1 MNRAYLAGLAVLAF
15 AGLVPAEAAELRDA
29 QGRFTLTVPDGW
41 TSDIPANAA
50 DFTVVLSKGDA
61 EGAPGAACI
70 GLYLDMPTTRSATQA
85 DLNTVV
91 EGQLTADFWKSA
103 IQASGDTS
111 FKVISTGKRDRDG
124 RRIHNVVFTGTVVEN
139 GKTESG
145 KGKMEVHFIPGSMHS
160 VMCVTDEAA
169 FVRHTNAFET
179 IFTSYQ
185 PSVAPLIAQA
195 RSGTASALTLF
206 ARTAQAGQAQ
216 VVSPDTPDTRRAGFN
231 PAAGSLTVDGSGA
244 WQVCSG
250 AGYTGQCETVS
261 GPIAAPFA
269 VLSARRTG
277 DDTPV
282 GAAARVLRTGWGKVR
297 TGLQAP

>member
-41 TSDIPANAA
+41 TSNIPANAA

-70 GLYLDMPTTRSATQA
+70 GLYLDMPTTKSATQA

-91 EGQLTADFWKSA
+91 EGQLTTDFWKSA
-103 IQASGDTS
+103 MQASGDTS
-111 FKVISTGKRDRDG
+111 FKVVSTGKRDRDG

-139 GKTESG
+139 GKKDSG

-160 VMCVTDEAA
+160 VMCVTDEASFA
-169 FVRHTNAFET
+169 RHANAFET
-179 IFTSYQ
+179 IFTSYV

-195 RSGTASALTLF
+195 RPGTASALTLF
-206 ARTAQAGQAQ
+206 ARRAQAGQAQ
-216 VVSPDTPDTRRAGFN
+216 VVSADTPDTRRAGFN
-231 PAAGSLTVDGSGA
+231 PAAQSLTVDGEGG

-250 AGYTGQCETVS
+250 ASYTGQCETVS
-261 GPIAAPFA
+261 GPATAPFA
-269 VLSARRTG
+269 VLSARRSG
-277 DDTPV
+277 KETPAI
-282 GAAARVLRTGWGKVR
+282 AASTALRAGWSKALA
-297 TGLQAP
+297 GLQTR

>member
-41 TSDIPANAA
+41 TSNIPANAA

-70 GLYLDMPTTRSATQA
+70 GLYLDMPTTKSATQA

-91 EGQLTADFWKSA
+91 EGQLTTDFWKSA
-103 IQASGDTS
+103 MQASGDTS
-111 FKVISTGKRDRDG
+111 FKVVSTGKRDRDG

-139 GKTESG
+139 GKKDSG

-160 VMCVTDEAA
+160 VMCVTDEASFA
-169 FVRHTNAFET
+169 RHANAFET
-179 IFTSYQ
+179 IFTSYV

-195 RSGTASALTLF
+195 RPGTASALTLF
-206 ARTAQAGQAQ
+206 ARRAQAGQAQ
-216 VVSPDTPDTRRAGFN
+216 VVSADTPDTRRAGFN
-231 PAAGSLTVDGSGA
+231 PAAQSLTVDGEGG

-250 AGYTGQCETVS
+250 ASYTGQCETVS
-261 GPIAAPFA
+261 GPATAPFA
-269 VLSARRTG
+269 VLSARRSG
-277 DDTPV
+277 KETPAI
-282 GAAARVLRTGWGKVR
+282 AASTALRAGLSKARA
-297 TGLQAP
+297 GLQTR

>member
-41 TSDIPANAA
+41 TSNIPANAA

-70 GLYLDMPTTRSATQA
+70 GLYLDMPTTKSATQA

-91 EGQLTADFWKSA
+91 EGQLTTDFWKSA
-103 IQASGDTS
+103 MQASGDTS
-111 FKVISTGKRDRDG
+111 FKVVSTGKRDRDG

-139 GKTESG
+139 GKKDSG

-160 VMCVTDEAA
+160 VMCVTDEASFA
-169 FVRHTNAFET
+169 RHANAFET
-179 IFTSYQ
+179 IFTSYV

-195 RSGTASALTLF
+195 RPGTASALTLF
-206 ARTAQAGQAQ
+206 ARRAQTGQAQ
-216 VVSPDTPDTRRAGFN
+216 IVSADTPDTRRAGFN
-231 PAAGSLTVDGSGA
+231 PAAQSLTVDGEGG

-250 AGYTGQCETVS
+250 ASYTGQCETVS
-261 GPIAAPFA
+261 GPATAPFA
-269 VLSARRTG
+269 VLSARRSG
-277 DDTPV
+277 KETPAI
-282 GAAARVLRTGWGKVR
+282 AASTALRAGWSKALA
-297 TGLQAP
+297 GLQTR

>member
-41 TSDIPANAA
+41 TSNIPANAA

-70 GLYLDMPTTRSATQA
+70 GLYLDMPTTKSATQA

-91 EGQLTADFWKSA
+91 EGQLTTDFWKSA
-103 IQASGDTS
+103 MQASGDTS
-111 FKVISTGKRDRDG
+111 FKVVSTGKRDRDG

-139 GKTESG
+139 GKKDSG

-160 VMCVTDEAA
+160 VMCVTDEASFA
-169 FVRHTNAFET
+169 RHANAFET
-179 IFTSYQ
+179 IFTSYV

-195 RSGTASALTLF
+195 RPGTASALTLF
-206 ARTAQAGQAQ
+206 ARRAQAGQAQ
-216 VVSPDTPDTRRAGFN
+216 VVSADTPDTRRAGFN
-231 PAAGSLTVDGSGA
+231 PAAQSLTVDGEGG

-250 AGYTGQCETVS
+250 ASYTGQCETVS
-261 GPIAAPFA
+261 GPATAPFA
-269 VLSARRTG
+269 VLSARRSG
-277 DDTPV
+277 KETPAI
-282 GAAARVLRTGWGKVR
+282 AASTALRAGLSKVR
-297 TGLQAP
+297 ARLQTR